1 MNEYFFI
8 FSRFVW
14 RELYVY
20 YHDCANPDKNEGF
33 QPTFQTRWHTEIF
46 VIRKHPNSSFH
57 IISACIEHL
66 PGFSQLNV
74 RYYLPLVSPAFNSI
88 LSVCCHDFFL
98 QGRKVH
104 IAICCLPHMGRRF
117 NIFYIKKWHPF
128 SNIIN
133 SFFDIRNFFSISEI
147 QTDFSISKFIF
158 SDITITNKN
167 GE

>member
-14 RELYVY
+14 RELFVY

-57 IISACIEHL
+57 IISACIENL

-104 IAICCLPHMGRRF
+104 IAICCLPQMGRRF
-117 NIFYIKKWHPF
+117 NIFYIKKITSIFWYYKF
-128 SNIIN
+128 VFWYQE
-133 SFFDIRNFFSISEI
+133 FFFHIRNSNWFFNIKI
-147 QTDFSISKFIF
+147 YIF
-158 SDITITNKN
+158 WYHNYK
-167 GE
+167 

>member
-1 MNEYFFI
+1 MNTFSYSLVLFEENLMFI
-8 FSRFVW
+8 IMIVPILIKMKDFSLRFK
-14 RELYVY
+14 LDDIY
-20 YHDCANPDKNEGF
+20 
-33 QPTFQTRWHTEIF
+33 TEIF

-57 IISACIEHL
+57 IINACIENL

-117 NIFYIKKWHPF
+117 NIFYIKKN
-128 SNIIN
+128 NIHFLIL
-133 SFFDIRNFFSISEI
+133 
-147 QTDFSISKFIF
+147 
-158 SDITITNKN
+158 
-167 GE
+167 

>member
-1 MNEYFFI
+1 MNTFSYSLVLFEENFMFI
-8 FSRFVW
+8 IMIVPILIKMKDFSLRFK
-14 RELYVY
+14 LDDIY
-20 YHDCANPDKNEGF
+20 
-33 QPTFQTRWHTEIF
+33 TEIF

-117 NIFYIKKWHPF
+117 NIFYIKKMTSIFWYYKF
-128 SNIIN
+128 VFWYQE
-133 SFFDIRNFFSISEI
+133 FFFHIRNSNWFFNIKI
-147 QTDFSISKFIF
+147 YIF
-158 SDITITNKN
+158 WYHNYK
-167 GE
+167 